1 MSFSDMRYL
10 VADEADTLFDTGF
23 GPELR
28 QLILSVKVGQAF
40 QHVCVTSMEYQNGGG
55 SGEGAPDDRAMARP
69 SCPPSWW
76 R

>member
-28 QLILSVKVGQAF
+28 QLILSVKVGQALP
-40 QHVCVTSMEYQNGGG
+40 HVCVTSI
-55 SGEGAPDDRAMARP
+55 D
-69 SCPPSWW
+69 
-76 R
+76 